1 MRPLSMNYILLFF
14 FGVASAC
21 GQPTSR
27 VELHT
32 LFSPS
37 LGITKNFTI
46 YLPAGYDSS
55 ESRYPVVYFFRGHE
69 REWFNNSEDASRGG
83 KSLRHVADTLRSQ
96 GLIGDMILVGPG
108 TASSDNSVP
117 GLGVNMLSPGLT
129 GATGIGTGKFEDY
142 VTQDLIHHIDSAY
155 RTHADRSGRG
165 IDGFSLG
172 GYTSVM
178 LGLKHPELFSSV
190 GCYDGTHMWYNLD
203 DPRNSGTPP
212 DDNTWMTTSMFN
224 PAFGLPRNVSYMNTY
239 NAANIV
245 VEADT
250 PAMEAIRSVRF
261 FIHTAAFDGNQGN
274 LDRGNHIVNTLLGR
288 NIRNGFSDIRL
299 TPTAIHNWYHAD
311 LHARASLVKH
321 WETFRSATGVT
332 EDRHP
337 PSSGAMLIRNFPNP
351 FNSGTVVRFAMERR
365 AHVQV
370 QIRDILGRFVTLLA
384 DREFGPGT
392 HDVTFD
398 GADLGSGIYY
408 SFLIT
413 PERTVAGK
421 MLLMK

>member
-1 MRPLSMNYILLFF
+1 
-14 FGVASAC
+14 
-21 GQPTSR
+21 
-27 VELHT
+27 
-32 LFSPS
+32 
-37 LGITKNFTI
+37 
-46 YLPAGYDSS
+46 
-55 ESRYPVVYFFRGHE
+55 
-69 REWFNNSEDASRGG
+69 
-83 KSLRHVADTLRSQ
+83 
-96 GLIGDMILVGPG
+96 
-108 TASSDNSVP
+108 
-117 GLGVNMLSPGLT
+117 
-129 GATGIGTGKFEDY
+129 
-142 VTQDLIHHIDSAY
+142 
-155 RTHADRSGRG
+155 
-165 IDGFSLG
+165 
-172 GYTSVM
+172 
-178 LGLKHPELFSSV
+178 
-190 GCYDGTHMWYNLD
+190 
-203 DPRNSGTPP
+203 
-212 DDNTWMTTSMFN
+212 
-224 PAFGLPRNVSYMNTY
+224 MNTY

-321 WETFRSATGVT
+321 WETFRSATGVI